1 MERIDT
7 RERYD
12 ELIRQGHQPLLDF
25 RKYVMDFDLR
35 QEIQR
40 ELFGVYSEGQDR
52 ALAKYYRWI
61 WEHKIHVCEE
71 TMTPLLHY
79 SAVHVSH
86 ILSRGAFPE
95 MALDPRNCNLL
106 TKEMHDKW
114 EFGRRWDMRIYLR
127 NKDIAAMLMYEYRR

>member
-1 MERIDT
+1 MERVDT
-7 RERYD
+7 RQRYE

-25 RKYVMDFDLR
+25 RMYVMDFDLR

-86 ILSRGAFPE
+86 ILSRGGVPG
-95 MALDPRNCNLL
+95 N
-106 TKEMHDKW
+106 
-114 EFGRRWDMRIYLR
+114 GS
-127 NKDIAAMLMYEYRR
+127 

>member
-1 MERIDT
+1 
-7 RERYD
+7 
-12 ELIRQGHQPLLDF
+12 
-25 RKYVMDFDLR
+25 MDFDLR